1 MPIAPQP
8 EPGSSPKK
16 EEWGDRMVTATSET
30 FRALGDPTRIRI
42 VRALA
47 GGERTVQSLSEEV
60 GVSSSAISHQLRTL
74 RQMGLV
80 RVRREGAFAFYH
92 LDDPHIEHLLS
103 EAHRHVAEYLRHHE
117 ESSQP

>member
-1 MPIAPQP
+1 
-8 EPGSSPKK
+8 
-16 EEWGDRMVTATSET
+16 MVTAISET

-47 GGERTVQSLSEEV
+47 GGERTVQSLSGEI
-60 GVSSSAISHQLRTL
+60 GVSSSAISHQMRTL

-80 RVRREGAFAFYH
+80 RVRREGAFAYYR

-103 EAHRHVAEYLRHHE
+103 EAHRHVSEYLRHHE
-117 ESSQP
+117 ALGQR